1 MNKLI
6 FLLPLVLTACATTV
20 AKKDFPDAPKQLL
33 QPCPEL
39 KQVDTKET
47 KLSGMLDVVIEN
59 YSNYQECSVK
69 VDSWIDW
76 YNTQK
81 KIDDSVK

>member
-1 MNKLI
+1 MKKLV

-20 AKKDFPDAPKQLL
+20 AKKDFPDVPKQLL

-39 KQVDTKET
+39 KQVDVKET

-81 KIDDSVK
+81 KIDDSIK